1 MFQHSSH
8 GIKAR
13 AKQWLTYACLQAF
26 ILQKKQDGNPKLASE
41 SPKHRTAGGP
51 QVKPYPHTHTER
63 HGRHPSF
70 PWAPLNTTCQVE
82 SEPLRRALR
91 LLRSCSLSGHSLFI
105 DAHEETV

>member
-51 QVKPYPHTHTER
+51 QVKPYPHTHTQKGTEDTLPSP
-63 HGRHPSF
+63 GHP
-70 PWAPLNTTCQVE
+70 
-82 SEPLRRALR
+82 
-91 LLRSCSLSGHSLFI
+91 
-105 DAHEETV
+105 